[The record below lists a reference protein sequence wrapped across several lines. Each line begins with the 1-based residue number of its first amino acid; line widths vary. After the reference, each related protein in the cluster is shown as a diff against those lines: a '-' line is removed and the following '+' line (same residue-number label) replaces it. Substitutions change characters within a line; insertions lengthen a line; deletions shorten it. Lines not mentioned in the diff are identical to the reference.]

1 MREIRGIVIVNF
13 FLYNL
18 CLKIIMEFNAPMKP
32 PIMHKN
38 IRTFSAI
45 LYLLLMA
52 FLLSIRK
59 ARKVIKFIVKK
70 YILNITS
77 PKIIVP

>member
-1 MREIRGIVIVNF
+1 MVNF
-13 FLYNL
+13 FLYSL
-18 CLKIIMEFNAPMKP
+18 CLKIIMEFNAPMNP
-32 PIMHKN
+32 PIMHKS
-38 IRTFSAI
+38 IRTISEI
-45 LYLLLMA
+45 RYLLWMA
-52 FLLSIRK
+52 FLLSMRK

>member
-1 MREIRGIVIVNF
+1 MVNF
-13 FLYNL
+13 FLYSL
-18 CLKIIMEFNAPMKP
+18 CLKIIMELIAPMNP
-32 PIMHKN
+32 ASMHKS
-38 IRTFSAI
+38 IRTFSEI
-45 LYLLLMA
+45 RYLLCMA